1 MGQPMMRANVP
12 AAAFIRCGLK
22 RKIAECPGSSS
33 LRNHPHAIV
42 KIQMKAQNPTR
53 VRRRRCP
60 KPKWVQ
66 APAKAHQMIGSTKK
80 LASDFRTAR
89 SSHSPASS
97 RAKKAIGKAC
107 NCRTNRVKLAS
118 TLRVRRQAM
127 RLRSSWAN
135 TPRPHTGQ
143 ATTPRKDVGKLAR
156 VTSLPQRQT
165 RAVNMRVTVPV

>member
-1 MGQPMMRANVP
+1 MGQPTMRAMIP
-12 AAAFIRCGLK
+12 AAAFIRCGWK
-22 RKIAECPGSSS
+22 RKTAEWLGSSS
-33 LRNHPHAIV
+33 LRSNPKCIV
-42 KIQMKAQNPTR
+42 KSQRRTQKPMRA
-53 VRRRRCP
+53 RRRRCP

-118 TLRVRRQAM
+118 TLRVRRQAR

-165 RAVNMRVTVPV
+165 RAVNMRLTVPV